1 MTKSIKIILGIILI
15 FLINLNLAY
24 CNEKISFINL
34 DLLIKKTTIGKAIL
48 KDIEEI
54 NEKNILKLKNEENE
68 IISIENEIKKKQNI
82 ISKEEF
88 DKEVIRLK
96 QNIKNFKNLKNKLVS
111 EIESKKNNDLKD
123 FFAKINP
130 IIQNY
135 MDVHSIDVLLERKNV
150 FMSKNSS
157 DITEELIIEINKK
170 LN

>member
-1 MTKSIKIILGIILI
+1 MKSIKIILGIILI

-157 DITEELIIEINKK
+157 DITEELIIEINKI

>member
-1 MTKSIKIILGIILI
+1 MKSIKIILGIILI

-34 DLLIKKTTIGKAIL
+34 DLLIKKTTIGKEIL
-48 KDIEEI
+48 NDIEEI

-157 DITEELIIEINKK
+157 DITEELIVEINKK

>member
-1 MTKSIKIILGIILI
+1 MKSIKIILGIILI

>member
-1 MTKSIKIILGIILI
+1 MKSIKIILGIILI
-15 FLINLNLAY
+15 FLININLAY

-34 DLLIKKTTIGKAIL
+34 DLLIKKTTIGKEIL
-48 KDIEEI
+48 NDIEEI

>member
-1 MTKSIKIILGIILI
+1 MKSIKIILGIILI

-111 EIESKKNNDLKD
+111 EIDSKKNNDLKD

>member
-1 MTKSIKIILGIILI
+1 MKSIKIILGIILI

-34 DLLIKKTTIGKAIL
+34 DLLIKKTTIGKEIL
-48 KDIEEI
+48 NDIEEI

>member
-1 MTKSIKIILGIILI
+1 MKSIKIILGIILI
-15 FLINLNLAY
+15 FLININLAY

-34 DLLIKKTTIGKAIL
+34 DLLIKKTTIGKEIL
-48 KDIEEI
+48 NDIEAI

>member
-1 MTKSIKIILGIILI
+1 MKSIKIILGIILI
-15 FLINLNLAY
+15 FLININLAY

>member
-1 MTKSIKIILGIILI
+1 MKSIKIISGIILI
-15 FLINLNLAY
+15 FFINLNLAY
-24 CNEKISFINL
+24 CSEKISFINL

-48 KDIEEI
+48 KDIEQI

-68 IISIENEIKKKQNI
+68 IKSIENEIKKKQNI

-88 DKEVIRLK
+88 DKEVVRLK

-111 EIESKKNNDLKD
+111 EIESKKNNDLKV

>member
-1 MTKSIKIILGIILI
+1 MKSIKIILGIVLI
-15 FLINLNLAY
+15 FFINLNLAY

-34 DLLIKKTTIGKAIL
+34 DLLIKKTIIGKAIL

-54 NEKNILKLKNEENE
+54 NAKNILKLKDEENE

-88 DKEVIRLK
+88 DKELTRLK
-96 QNIKNFKNLKNKLVS
+96 QNIKNFKNLKNKLAS
-111 EIESKKNNDLKD
+111 EIESKKNNELKD

-157 DITEELIIEINKK
+157 DITEELIIEINKI

>member
-1 MTKSIKIILGIILI
+1 MKSIKIILGIILI
-15 FLINLNLAY
+15 FLININLAF
-24 CNEKISFINL
+24 CNEKISFVNL

-54 NEKNILKLKNEENE
+54 NKKNILKLKNEENE

-88 DKEVIRLK
+88 DKEVVRLK

-111 EIESKKNNDLKD
+111 EIESKKNNELKD

-135 MDVHSIDVLLERKNV
+135 MDEHSIDVLLERKNV

-157 DITEELIIEINKK
+157 DITEELVIEINKK

>member
-1 MTKSIKIILGIILI
+1 MKSIKIILGIILI

-54 NEKNILKLKNEENE
+54 NKKNILKLKNEENE

-96 QNIKNFKNLKNKLVS
+96 QNIKNFKDLKNKLVS
-111 EIESKKNNDLKD
+111 DIESKKNKDLKD

-157 DITEELIIEINKK
+157 DITEELVIEINKK

>member
-1 MTKSIKIILGIILI
+1 MKSIKIILGIILI

-24 CNEKISFINL
+24 SNEKISFINL